1 MYALW
6 AVWEETIGIAVFAHG
21 ASWLGPRDRAPPKE
35 AADATF
41 QMRQPSGLET
51 TIILVAYCHD
61 GNVTTQREW
70 ERNETMVRKGPRS
83 SFDGQSF
90 MGCKLALT
98 LNRVNLPRY

>member
-1 MYALW
+1 M
-6 AVWEETIGIAVFAHG
+6 GIAVFAHR
-21 ASWLGPRDRAPPKE
+21 ASRLGPRDRAPPKE

-41 QMRQPSGLET
+41 QMRQPSGLEAAM
-51 TIILVAYCHD
+51 ILVAYCHD

-70 ERNETMVRKGPRS
+70 KRNEAMARKGSRS

-98 LNRVNLPRY
+98 LNRVNLDGAH